1 MKAFRRALCSQY
13 ICPSMSRKYKYNS
26 RTTTPGHKTTERR
39 KVASLARRSHTL
51 FVIIVAFA
59 SVVTYMTARM
69 LRHERRS
76 VQLYMRVADGSVFLE
91 NVRPREVF
99 KEIETEL
106 TDMHKID
113 VQDKHTVK
121 EMKSPH
127 QFSRITLQNITSA
140 EAAISPTT
148 SLCKKTPIY
157 FMILIFSEESK
168 APLRDVIRKTWCKQ
182 NKNPSKSVPACVFV
196 VGKSKSDENNFAKA
210 VTAESKKFGDIML
223 MPFLDDVRNSSL
235 KLITAFK
242 WIRTNCPNV
251 NYVMRTQDD
260 VIVNTNKLMSTV
272 LTSAP
277 ATRFVTGKCLDATPA
292 IRNAYSKF
300 YVPEDLYPHAK
311 YPPVCSN
318 MGYIMSGDVIE
329 ILYAESFKHMTIPLD
344 DVFIGVM
351 LEAAK
356 IVPQNMERLI
366 YTKSIRQTERTS
378 RYKICSHSILH
389 IHIDT
394 VASARKIWQVM
405 RDKCNEA

>member
-1 MKAFRRALCSQY
+1 
-13 ICPSMSRKYKYNS
+13 MSRKYKYNS

-76 VQLYMRVADGSVFLE
+76 VQLYMRVADGAVFLE

-99 KEIETEL
+99 REIETEL
-106 TDMHKID
+106 ADMHKID
-113 VQDKHTVK
+113 VQDKYTVK
-121 EMKSPH
+121 KMKSPI
-127 QFSRITLQNITSA
+127 QFPRVILQNITSA
-140 EAAISPTT
+140 AEMIISPPT
-148 SLCKKTPIY
+148 SLCKKTHIY

-168 APLRDVIRKTWCKQ
+168 APLRDIIRKTWCKQ
-182 NKNPSKSVPACVFV
+182 NKHRNNSVSTCVFV
-196 VGKSKSDENNFAKA
+196 VGKSNSDENNFAKA
-210 VTAESKKFGDIML
+210 VTAESKKHGDIML

-242 WIRTNCPNV
+242 WLRTNCPNV

-277 ATRFVTGKCLDATPA
+277 ATRFVAGKCQDATPP

-351 LEAAK
+351 LEAVK
-356 IVPQNMERLI
+356 IVPQNMNRLI

-405 RDKCNEA
+405 RDKCNGA